1 VNKIFSP
8 RLVIVLLA
16 AALFAYPLVLSG
28 AFYRDIGVTF
38 LLAAISA
45 SAWNIVGGY
54 AGQVSVGH
62 SMFFGLGAYIP
73 LLFYTHWGWPPM
85 AAIPV
90 AIALSIGL
98 SLLIGLPTF
107 RLTGHYFSMA
117 TIAVAELI
125 RIFTGSWDFVGAAIG
140 LQGPAIA
147 RGWWDLT
154 FRSELPYYYLFLA
167 VLALLLAVTMFIE
180 RRRFGFYLRAIKAS
194 ERAARSLGVPVRR
207 TKMQALALS
216 AAFTSVA
223 GSLYVIKTGFID
235 PDSGFGIL
243 ISVQMVII
251 AALGGAG
258 TLFGP
263 LVGAL
268 ILIPLQSASNTW
280 FGGGGSGLTY
290 ILYGGII
297 VLIAR
302 FEPGGLFDLWQRV
315 VSRFRSSKA
324 SAARSYELRNR

>member
-1 VNKIFSP
+1 MKSFSP
-8 RLVIVLLA
+8 NWSVVVLGACLLV
-16 AALFAYPLVLSG
+16 YPMIFSG
-28 AFYRDIGVTF
+28 AFYLDIGVTF

-62 SMFFGLGAYIP
+62 SVFYGFGAYCP
-73 LLFYTHWGWPPM
+73 LLFYQLFSWPPM
-85 AAIPV
+85 AGIPIG
-90 AIALSIGL
+90 IALSVVVAI
-98 SLLIGLPTF
+98 LIGLPTF
-107 RLTGHYFSMA
+107 RLSGHYFSMA

-125 RIFTGSWDFVGAAIG
+125 RIFTGTWDLVGAAIG
-140 LQGPAIA
+140 LQGPAVA

-154 FRSELPYYYLFLA
+154 FRGELPYYYIFLVVLGVLLFITYL
-167 VLALLLAVTMFIE
+167 ME
-180 RRRFGFYLRAIKAS
+180 QRRFGYYLRAIKTG
-194 ERAARSLGVPVRR
+194 ERAARSLGVPVLQ
-207 TKMQALALS
+207 TKIKALTLS
-216 AAFTSVA
+216 AVFTSIA
-223 GSLYVIKTGFID
+223 GSLYSIKTGFID
-235 PDSGFGIL
+235 PESGFGIL
-243 ISVQMVII
+243 VSVQMVII

-268 ILIPLQSASNTW
+268 ILIPLQTATNTW

-302 FEPGGLFDLWQRV
+302 FEPGGLFDLWDRIAPK
-315 VSRFRSSKA
+315 RWRRGH
-324 SAARSYELRNR
+324 AA

>member
-1 VNKIFSP
+1 MKNIPAVRLPVLLLAVGLLIYPLIFSE
-8 RLVIVLLA
+8 
-16 AALFAYPLVLSG
+16 
-28 AFYRDIGVTF
+28 AFYLDIGVTF

-62 SMFFGLGAYIP
+62 AMFYGLGAYAPLLIYTQLGWTPMAGIP
-73 LLFYTHWGWPPM
+73 LG
-85 AAIPV
+85 
-90 AIALSIGL
+90 IALSIGL
-98 SLLIGLPTF
+98 AVVIGLPTF

-125 RIFTGSWDFVGAAIG
+125 RIFFGTWKFVGAAIG
-140 LQGPAIA
+140 LQGPAVA

-154 FRSELPYYYLFLA
+154 FRSEIPYYYIFLA
-167 VLALLLAVTMFIE
+167 VLAVLLFLTFYVE
-180 RRRFGFYLRAIKAS
+180 RRRFGYYLGAIKAG
-194 ERAARSLGVPVRR
+194 ERAARSLGVPVQQM
-207 TKMQALALS
+207 KIKALVLS
-216 AAFTSVA
+216 ATFTSIA
-223 GSLYVIKTGFID
+223 GSLYSIKTGFID
-235 PDSGFGIL
+235 PESGFGIL

-258 TLFGP
+258 RLFGP

-268 ILIPLQSASNTW
+268 ILIPLQTATNTW

-302 FEPGGLFDLWQRV
+302 FEPGGVFDLWDRV
-315 VSRFRSSKA
+315 APKRWRRKHVA
-324 SAARSYELRNR
+324 